1 MNSNARTILLA
12 VVITCLVSV
21 LLTATCVYSGM
32 YNVSAAGRQQGIAAA
47 ALRTIADRSI
57 RSHATAVVPPLVDS
71 LAIESAALRF
81 HTECV
86 VCHGAPGVPRGE
98 IGEGL
103 NPAAPELSARAARV
117 RSEPELFWIIRNG
130 IRFSGMP
137 SFQQSH
143 SDDQIWA
150 IARFVKQ
157 MDGMTELRYEAI
169 FRAIMLKNGGVLP
182 GVPAGAAHEHAMPP
196 AP

>member
-32 YNVSAAGRQQGIAAA
+32 YNVSASGRQRGIAAA
-47 ALRTIADRSI
+47 ALRTVTDRSI
-57 RSHATAVVPPLVDS
+57 RSHATAVLPPPMDS

-81 HTECV
+81 HTKCV

-103 NPAAPELSARAARV
+103 NPAAAELSAGAART
-117 RSEPELFWIIRNG
+117 RSEAELFWIIRNG

-137 SFQQSH
+137 SFESSL

-150 IARFVKQ
+150 TARFVKQ
-157 MDGMTELRYEAI
+157 MDGMTDAQYEAI
-169 FRAIMLKNGGVLP
+169 FRAIMAKNGGVLP
-182 GVPAGAAHEHAMPP
+182 GMPAGAAHEHGMTP
-196 AP
+196 